1 MIRMKKLNL
10 IFLGPP
16 GAGKGTVAKDVVE
29 RFGVPHI
36 STGDMLRDAVS
47 AGSELGKKVKSVMES
62 GQLVSDELL
71 FDLVKDRLSKKDCVN
86 GFILDGYP
94 RNLDQA
100 KALDKI
106 LEEINLSLTAV
117 IFLDVSEE
125 EVVKRISNRRVCP
138 KCSRVYNLISLKP
151 KNDTVCDDDSTP
163 LIQREDDKA
172 ETVRKRYNIY
182 IEKTA
187 PLVKLYKGRNQ
198 NVTID
203 ASGTVD
209 KVDEIVFNTLEELR
223 QE

>member
-1 MIRMKKLNL
+1 LKKLNL

-29 RFGVPHI
+29 RYGVPHI
-36 STGDMLRDAVS
+36 STGDMLRDAV
-47 AGSELGKKVKSVMES
+47 AAETELGKKVKSVMES

-71 FDLVKDRLSKKDCVN
+71 YDLVKERLSKKDCNN
-86 GFILDGYP
+86 GFILDGFP
-94 RNLDQA
+94 RNIDQA
-100 KALDKI
+100 EDFDNIMKDI
-106 LEEINLSLTAV
+106 GLSLTGV
-117 IFLDVSEE
+117 IFLNVSED

-151 KNDTVCDDDSTP
+151 KSDTICDDDGTP

-172 ETVRKRYNIY
+172 ETVRKRYQIY
-182 IEKTA
+182 IDKTA
-187 PLVKLYKGRNQ
+187 PLIKLYTDRNQ
-198 NVTID
+198 IITID
-203 ASGTVD
+203 ASGSVD

>member
-1 MIRMKKLNL
+1 MKNLNL

-16 GAGKGTVAKDVVE
+16 GAGKGTIAKDVVE
-29 RFGVPHI
+29 RYGVPHI

-198 NVTID
+198 IVTID

>member
-1 MIRMKKLNL
+1 MKKLNL

-29 RFGVPHI
+29 RYGVPHI

-47 AGSELGKKVKSVMES
+47 AGSELGKKVQSVMES

-71 FDLVKDRLSKKDCVN
+71 VDLVKDRLSKNDCKN
-86 GFILDGYP
+86 GFILDGFP
-94 RNLDQA
+94 RNVNQA
-100 KALDKI
+100 QDLDKI
-106 LEEINLSLTAV
+106 LKELELSLTAV
-117 IFLDVSEE
+117 IFLDVPED

-151 KNDTVCDDDSTP
+151 KKDVLCDDDGTP

-172 ETVRKRYNIY
+172 ETVIKRYQIY
-182 IEKTA
+182 IDKTS
-187 PLVKLYKGRNQ
+187 PLIGLYRDRNQ
-198 NVTID
+198 IITID

-223 QE
+223 QD

>member
-1 MIRMKKLNL
+1 MKKLNL

-47 AGSELGKKVKSVMES
+47 AGSELGNKVKSVMES

-71 FDLVKDRLSKKDCVN
+71 FDLVKDRLSQKDCEN

-94 RNLDQA
+94 RNVNQA
-100 KALDKI
+100 EALDKI
-106 LEEINLSLTAV
+106 LDELNLGLSGV

-151 KNDTVCDDDSTP
+151 KNDTVCDDDGTP
-163 LIQREDDKA
+163 LIQREDDKP
-172 ETVRKRYNIY
+172 ETVRRRYNIY
-182 IEKTA
+182 IDKTA
-187 PLVKLYKGRNQ
+187 PLIERYSNRNQ
-198 NVTID
+198 IITID
-203 ASGTVD
+203 ASGRVD

-223 QE
+223 

>member
-1 MIRMKKLNL
+1 MMRMNKYNL

-29 RFGVPHI
+29 RLGVPHI

-47 AGSELGKKVKSVMES
+47 TGTDLGNKVKSVMES

-71 FDLVKDRLSKKDCVN
+71 FDLVKDRLSKRDCEK

-94 RNLDQA
+94 RNVNQA
-100 KALDKI
+100 KALDQI
-106 LEEINLSLTAV
+106 MDELNLELTSV

-138 KCSRVYNLISLKP
+138 KCSRVYNLISLQP
-151 KNDTVCDDDSTP
+151 KKDTLCDDDDTP
-163 LIQREDDKA
+163 LIQREDDKP
-172 ETVRKRYNIY
+172 ETVRKRYQIY
-182 IEKTA
+182 SEKTA
-187 PLVKLYKGRNQ
+187 PLVEYYRNRNQ
-198 NVTID
+198 IITID

-223 QE
+223 

>member
-1 MIRMKKLNL
+1 MTKLNL

-29 RFGVPHI
+29 RYGVPHI

-47 AGSELGKKVKSVMES
+47 EGSELGKKVQSVMES

-71 FDLVKDRLSKKDCVN
+71 FDLVKDRLSKDDCKN
-86 GFILDGYP
+86 GFILDGFP
-94 RNLDQA
+94 RNVNQA
-100 KALDKI
+100 EDLDKI
-106 LEEINLSLTAV
+106 LKELELSLAAV
-117 IFLDVSEE
+117 IFLDVSED
-125 EVVKRISNRRVCP
+125 EVVKRISSRRVCP

-151 KNDTVCDDDSTP
+151 KNDTLCDDDDTP

-172 ETVRKRYNIY
+172 ETVRKRYQIY
-182 IEKTA
+182 IDKTS
-187 PLVKLYKGRNQ
+187 PLIKLYRDRNQ
-198 NVTID
+198 IITID

-223 QE
+223 HD

>member
-1 MIRMKKLNL
+1 MKKLNL

-16 GAGKGTVAKDVVE
+16 GAGKGTIAKDVVE
-29 RFGVPHI
+29 RYGVPHI

-47 AGSELGKKVKSVMES
+47 ARSELGKKVKSVMES

-71 FDLVKDRLSKKDCVN
+71 YDLVKDRLSQKDCVN

-187 PLVKLYKGRNQ
+187 PLVKLYKDRNQ
-198 NVTID
+198 IITID

>member
-1 MIRMKKLNL
+1 MKKLNL

-47 AGSELGKKVKSVMES
+47 AGSELGNKVKSVMES

-71 FDLVKDRLSKKDCVN
+71 FDLVKDRLSQADCDN

-94 RNLDQA
+94 RNVNQA
-100 KALDKI
+100 EALDMI
-106 LEEINLSLTAV
+106 LDELHLDLSGV
-117 IFLDVSEE
+117 VFLDVSEE

-151 KNDTVCDDDSTP
+151 KNDTLCDDDETL
-163 LIQREDDKA
+163 LIQREDDKP
-172 ETVRKRYNIY
+172 ETVRKRYKIY
-182 IEKTA
+182 SDKTA
-187 PLVKLYKGRNQ
+187 PLIELYKNRNQ
-198 NVTID
+198 IITID

-223 QE
+223 

>member
-1 MIRMKKLNL
+1 MKKLNL

-47 AGSELGKKVKSVMES
+47 AGSELGNKVKSVMES

-71 FDLVKDRLSKKDCVN
+71 FDLVKDRLSQKDCEN

-94 RNLDQA
+94 RNVNQA
-100 KALDKI
+100 EALDKI
-106 LEEINLSLTAV
+106 LDELNLGLSGV

-151 KNDTVCDDDSTP
+151 KNDTVCDDDGTP
-163 LIQREDDKA
+163 LIQREDDKP
-172 ETVRKRYNIY
+172 ETVRRRYNIY
-182 IEKTA
+182 IDKTA
-187 PLVKLYKGRNQ
+187 PLIELYSNRNQ
-198 NVTID
+198 IITID
-203 ASGTVD
+203 ASGSVD

-223 QE
+223 

>member
-1 MIRMKKLNL
+1 LKKLNL

-16 GAGKGTVAKDVVE
+16 GAGKGTIAKDVVE
-29 RFGVPHI
+29 RYGVPHI

-47 AGSELGKKVKSVMES
+47 ARSELGKKVKSVMES

-71 FDLVKDRLSKKDCVN
+71 YDLVKDRLSQKDCVN

-187 PLVKLYKGRNQ
+187 PLVKLYKVRNQ
-198 NVTID
+198 IVTID

>member
-1 MIRMKKLNL
+1 MKKLNL

-29 RFGVPHI
+29 RYGVPHI
-36 STGDMLRDAVS
+36 STGDMLRDAV
-47 AGSELGKKVKSVMES
+47 AAETELGKKVKSVMES

-71 FDLVKDRLSKKDCVN
+71 YDLVKERLSKKDCNN
-86 GFILDGYP
+86 GFILDGFP
-94 RNLDQA
+94 RNIDQA
-100 KALDKI
+100 EDFDNIMKDI
-106 LEEINLSLTAV
+106 GLSLTGV
-117 IFLDVSEE
+117 IFLNVSED

-151 KNDTVCDDDSTP
+151 KSDTICDDDGTP

-172 ETVRKRYNIY
+172 ETVRKRYQIY
-182 IEKTA
+182 IDKTA
-187 PLVKLYKGRNQ
+187 PLIKLYTDRNQ
-198 NVTID
+198 IITID
-203 ASGTVD
+203 ASGSVD

>member
-1 MIRMKKLNL
+1 MKNLNL

-16 GAGKGTVAKDVVE
+16 GAGKGTIAKDVVE
-29 RFGVPHI
+29 RYGVPHI

-106 LEEINLSLTAV
+106 LQEINLSLTAV

-198 NVTID
+198 IVTID

>member
-71 FDLVKDRLSKKDCVN
+71 FDLVKDRLSQKDCEN

-94 RNLDQA
+94 RNVNQA

-106 LEEINLSLTAV
+106 LEELNIGLSGV
-117 IFLDVSEE
+117 VFLDVSEE

-151 KNDTVCDDDSTP
+151 KIDTLCDDDGTP
-163 LIQREDDKA
+163 LIQREDDKPD
-172 ETVRKRYNIY
+172 TVRKRYKIY
-182 IEKTA
+182 SDKTA
-187 PLVKLYKGRNQ
+187 PLIELYKNRNQ
-198 NVTID
+198 IITID

-223 QE
+223 

>member
-1 MIRMKKLNL
+1 MKKLNL

-29 RFGVPHI
+29 RYGVPHI

-47 AGSELGKKVKSVMES
+47 AGSELGKKVQSVMES

-71 FDLVKDRLSKKDCVN
+71 FDLVKDRLSKNDCTN
-86 GFILDGYP
+86 GFILDGFP
-94 RNLDQA
+94 RNVNQA
-100 KALDKI
+100 EDLDKI
-106 LEEINLSLTAV
+106 LKELELSLTAV
-117 IFLDVSEE
+117 IFLDVSED

-151 KNDTVCDDDSTP
+151 KKDTQCDDDGTP

-172 ETVRKRYNIY
+172 ETVRKRYQIY
-182 IEKTA
+182 IDKTS
-187 PLVKLYKGRNQ
+187 PLIRLYRDRNQ
-198 NVTID
+198 IITID

-223 QE
+223 QD

>member
-47 AGSELGKKVKSVMES
+47 AGSELGNKVKSVMES

-71 FDLVKDRLSKKDCVN
+71 FDLVKDRLSQADCDN

-94 RNLDQA
+94 RNVNQA
-100 KALDKI
+100 EALDMI
-106 LEEINLSLTAV
+106 LDELHLDLSGV
-117 IFLDVSEE
+117 VFLDVSEE

-151 KNDTVCDDDSTP
+151 KNDTLCDDDETL
-163 LIQREDDKA
+163 LIQREDDKP
-172 ETVRKRYNIY
+172 ETVRKRYKIY
-182 IEKTA
+182 SDKTA
-187 PLVKLYKGRNQ
+187 PLIELYKNRNQ
-198 NVTID
+198 IITID

-223 QE
+223 

>member
-1 MIRMKKLNL
+1 MKKLNL

-29 RFGVPHI
+29 RYGVPHI

-47 AGSELGKKVKSVMES
+47 AGSELGKKVQSVMES

-71 FDLVKDRLSKKDCVN
+71 VDLVKDRLSKNDCKN
-86 GFILDGYP
+86 GFILDGFP
-94 RNLDQA
+94 RNVNQA
-100 KALDKI
+100 QDLDKI
-106 LEEINLSLTAV
+106 LKELELSLTAV
-117 IFLDVSEE
+117 IFLDVPED

-151 KNDTVCDDDSTP
+151 KKDVLCDDDGTP

-172 ETVRKRYNIY
+172 ETVRKRYQIY
-182 IEKTA
+182 IDKTS
-187 PLVKLYKGRNQ
+187 PLIGLYRDRNQ
-198 NVTID
+198 IITID

-223 QE
+223 QD

>member
-47 AGSELGKKVKSVMES
+47 AGSELGKKVKSLMES

-71 FDLVKDRLSKKDCVN
+71 FDLVKDRLSQKDCEN

-94 RNLDQA
+94 RNVNQA
-100 KALDKI
+100 EALDKI
-106 LEEINLSLTAV
+106 FDELNLGLSGV
-117 IFLDVSEE
+117 IFLDCSEE

-138 KCSRVYNLISLKP
+138 ACSRVYNLISLKP
-151 KNDTVCDDDSTP
+151 KNDERCDDDGTK
-163 LIQREDDKA
+163 LIQREDDKE
-172 ETVRKRYNIY
+172 ETVRKRYQIY
-182 IEKTA
+182 IDKTS
-187 PLVKLYKGRNQ
+187 PLIKLYKDRYQ
-198 NVTID
+198 LITID
-203 ASGTVD
+203 AAGPVD